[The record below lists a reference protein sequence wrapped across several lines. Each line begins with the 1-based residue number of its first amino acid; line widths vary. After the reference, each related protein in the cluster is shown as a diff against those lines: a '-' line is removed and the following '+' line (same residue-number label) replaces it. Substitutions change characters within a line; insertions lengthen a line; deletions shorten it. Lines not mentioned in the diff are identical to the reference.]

1 MNQQIRLQI
10 PKIFKFENVKA
21 KPLSQ
26 RRRIIKDRDI
36 RIRKK
41 ISFRYQILHKPGLY
55 FTDFEIRNLVHDIRD
70 VAVTAFNP
78 IPDYQAMT
86 GTREELS
93 DKIIALA
100 WDKTTLAGFAST
112 VELHIPTI
120 GNILHLGL
128 TVVRPEYRS
137 NGLTHLLMQKAIT
150 SYIIQKA
157 IYFDKLWV
165 TNCAAVLSSLVNV
178 ALHFEQVY
186 PSPHPV
192 TYTQQHK
199 VIAETI
205 DQLYRKKIYIRDDSY
220 FDSTNHIF
228 KSSVKGTVFQ
238 KDINDTSYYHRNTE
252 YNNYYKNLMDFSNGD
267 EILQVGYAS
276 IPAAIRHA
284 VFNNMKKFIPQ

>member
-1 MNQQIRLQI
+1 MNQQIRFPI
-10 PKIFKFENVKA
+10 PKVLKFQNINT
-21 KPLSQ
+21 KPSSQ
-26 RRRIIKDRDI
+26 RRKIAKDKDTI
-36 RIRKK
+36 IRKK
-41 ISFRYQILHKPGLY
+41 IVFRYQILHKPGSY
-55 FTDFEIRNLVHDIRD
+55 FTDSEMHKLVNDIRD
-70 VAVTAFNP
+70 VAATAFNP
-78 IPDYQAMT
+78 IPEYQVMC

-100 WDKTTLAGFAST
+100 WDKNTLAGFAST
-112 VELHIPTI
+112 VELYIPTI

-128 TVVRPEYRS
+128 TVVKPEYRS

-157 IYFDKLWV
+157 IYFDKLWI

-186 PSPHPV
+186 PAPHTI
-192 TYTQQHK
+192 TYTKQHK

-205 DQLYRKKIYIRDDSY
+205 NQLYRKKIYIRDDSY
-220 FDSTNHIF
+220 FDSNNHIF
-228 KSSVKGTVFQ
+228 RGSVKGTVFQ

-252 YNNYYKNLMDFSNGD
+252 YNNYYKNLMDFNNGD